1 MSTQPSDRLLRIV
14 VVAAES
20 GSFSAAAKQLGIG
33 QPAVSH
39 AVAAVEGW
47 LGLKLFDRSHLGA
60 RATAQGEELIGRL
73 TASFGAI
80 DALMVASRD
89 VGDTRPVT
97 LSVSTSLATYWLAP
111 RLPEFERVHPDVPL
125 RVITTDSDD
134 RVGRDDADLWIP
146 LGSITDTQL
155 DSVDFCIEK
164 LIPVATPA
172 LAALI
177 GDGASP
183 GALLAHPLLHLEE
196 RYSPRYDWWRWF
208 AHFGIEMPVDLPG
221 VRSNAYS
228 LILHAAWAG
237 HGLALGWSHI
247 VGALLADGSL
257 VAVGPAVETGSAFPL
272 LSRGDRP
279 LGSAAA
285 ALHAWLLAEV
295 KT

>member
-1 MSTQPSDRLLRIV
+1 MV
-14 VVAAES
+14 V
-20 GSFSAAAKQLGIG
+20 
-33 QPAVSH
+33 
-39 AVAAVEGW
+39 
-47 LGLKLFDRSHLGA
+47 
-60 RATAQGEELIGRL
+60 
-73 TASFGAI
+73 
-80 DALMVASRD
+80 SRD
-89 VGDTRPVT
+89 VADTRSVT

-146 LGSITDTQL
+146 LGPITDTQL

-177 GDGASP
+177 GDGAGP

-208 AHFGIEMPVDLPG
+208 AHFGIDMPDDLPG
-221 VRSNAYS
+221 VRSNDYS
-228 LILHAAWAG
+228 LILHAALAG

-272 LSRGDRP
+272 LRRGDRP